1 MPSNTA
7 TTSPPAKTSA
17 WFKVKSSL
25 SDAFIR
31 KPGDGYINGGSRT
44 ETFLEPSHPRFN
56 NFSEFGTVIQNP
68 STHSETELDDC
79 GQWRLEFS
87 IANQGTATKW
97 IDVTHLENYY
107 DRAASGK
114 AAKVVVNMFV
124 CKSRTLKE
132 GKSFDVRILER
143 HPFTSQTFVPMGVG
157 KNDENTRY
165 LVIVAPTLPASKGK
179 DGSRERPS
187 PTQDSRRKKRLRER
201 LLGAKPNPFTNDY
214 STSTTPA
221 VPDKGIDRWR
231 RPKGAGEPDLENL
244 RAFVV
249 RGYQAVTYGPGTWHA
264 PMVVLGEKEIEF
276 VVMQYANGVGL
287 EDCQEIDIV
296 GGELSVD
303 VSAPATAGSA
313 GAEAHGYMRAKL

>member
-1 MPSNTA
+1 MAGRAQKHSSNRTILASSSITPS
-7 TTSPPAKTSA
+7 
-17 WFKVKSSL
+17 
-25 SDAFIR
+25 
-31 KPGDGYINGGSRT
+31 
-44 ETFLEPSHPRFN
+44 

-68 STHSETELDDC
+68 STHSEFELDDD
-79 GQWRLEFS
+79 GQWRLEYS

-97 IDVTHLENYY
+97 VDVTHLESYY

-124 CKSRTLKE
+124 CKSRTPKKGTSL
-132 GKSFDVRILER
+132 DVKILER

-165 LVIVAPTLPASKGK
+165 LVIVAPTLPASKRK
-179 DGSRERPS
+179 DGSRERPY
-187 PTQDSRRKKRLRER
+187 PTQDVRRKKSLGER
-201 LLGAKPNPFTNDY
+201 LLGARPNPFTNDY
-214 STSTTPA
+214 TSSTTPA
-221 VPDKGIDRWR
+221 VAEKGIDRWR

-249 RGYQAVTYGPGTWHA
+249 RGDQAVTYGPGTWHA
-264 PMVVLGEKEIEF
+264 PMVVLGEKEIDF

-296 GGELSVD
+296 GGQLSVD
-303 VSAPATAGSA
+303 VSAASAGSA
-313 GAEAHGYMRAKL
+313 GAEAPGYMRAKL